1 MSALRWGFGTRL
13 AGQILAWS
21 MSIYV
26 IRLLSPEDY
35 GLNAIAMLFV
45 GFLMLLNEMGLS
57 AVLIQRTELED
68 KVIRQIFGLIVL
80 VNAFLFVALF
90 FGSYFIAA
98 IFEEPRLIMII
109 KVLSLHFL
117 ISSLEVVPTS
127 LLIRDFKLK
136 KKEIIYVV
144 ASLSGG
150 VLTLIMAFM
159 GYGVWSLIIG
169 FIASA
174 ALRTCIIN
182 YLSPKI
188 WIPSFSFENMKSN
201 ISFGGFV
208 LLERG
213 MWSLYTQA
221 DILILGKMVT
231 KEMLGFYSV
240 AMHLSSLIMHKTG
253 AILYNVAFPTFSRL
267 QGSPDK
273 ISYFFLK
280 AMRVMAFLVFPV
292 FIGMSAVANDL
303 VVVLLGEKWRIT
315 GPILTILCLVM
326 PMRVFSNLLPPALQG
341 AHQPRKSTVNVLI
354 AFILMPLSFMM
365 GVQWGL
371 IGVSFAW
378 LIMFP
383 IVFFIMIYRS
393 ENILG
398 ITMSS
403 FLESIMQPFFC
414 SMLMY
419 AILMFSN
426 HFILTSFDELSRLL
440 IQILLGLLIY
450 LVLLKTI
457 LRERFK
463 EVIEVLKK

>member
-1 MSALRWGFGTRL
+1 MTIF
-13 AGQILAWS
+13 
-21 MSIYV
+21 V

-68 KVIRQIFGLIVL
+68 RVVRQIYGLIVL
-80 VNAFLFVALF
+80 VNVFLFIILF
-90 FGSYFIAA
+90 FGSYLIAG
-98 IFEEPRLIMII
+98 IFDEPRLTMMI

-136 KKEIIYVV
+136 QKEIVYVV

-150 VLTLIMAFM
+150 VLTLIMALM

-169 FIASA
+169 FITA
-174 ALRTCIIN
+174 ATLRVFIIN

-221 DILILGKMVT
+221 DILILGKVVT

-253 AILYNVAFPTFSRL
+253 AILYNVAFPTFSKL
-267 QGSPDK
+267 HDSPEQ
-273 ISYFFLK
+273 IPHFFLK

-292 FIGMSAVANDL
+292 FMGMSAVANDL

-315 GPILTILCLVM
+315 GPILTILSLVM

-341 AHQPRKSTVNVLI
+341 AGQPAKSTFNVLI
-354 AFILMPLSFMM
+354 AFILMPLSFLM

-371 IGVSFAW
+371 IGVSLAW

-383 IVFFIMIYRS
+383 VVFFIMIYRS

-403 FLESIMQPFFC
+403 FLKSIIQPFYC
-414 SMLMY
+414 SMLMF
-419 AILMFSN
+419 AILMFSS
-426 HFILTSFDELSRLL
+426 HFLLISFDELSRLL
-440 IQILLGLLIY
+440 IQILLGLLVY